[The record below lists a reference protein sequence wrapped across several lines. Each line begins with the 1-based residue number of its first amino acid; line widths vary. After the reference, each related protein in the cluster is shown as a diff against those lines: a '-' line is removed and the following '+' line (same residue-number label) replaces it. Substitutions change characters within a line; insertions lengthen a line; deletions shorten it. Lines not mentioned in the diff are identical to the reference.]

1 MVVRQLNHTVD
12 FDFDQIQA
20 STGLVCQAALPDP
33 PRARAAQYAR
43 LYRIDELAQAAGATP
58 ASSPAAEERFA
69 NADNVLA
76 HAEDL
81 PLGFGFTDLLNMDV
95 HDERFGS

>member
-12 FDFDQIQA
+12 FDFEQIEAAA
-20 STGLVCQAALPDP
+20 SLVCRAALPEE
-33 PRARAAQYAR
+33 PRARSAHAR
-43 LYRIDELAQAAGATP
+43 VHKVDQLAQAAGVRP
-58 ASSPAAEERFA
+58 ASPVVEERFA

-81 PLGFGFTDLLNMDV
+81 PLGFGFTDLLNLDV
-95 HDERFGS
+95 DDERFGG